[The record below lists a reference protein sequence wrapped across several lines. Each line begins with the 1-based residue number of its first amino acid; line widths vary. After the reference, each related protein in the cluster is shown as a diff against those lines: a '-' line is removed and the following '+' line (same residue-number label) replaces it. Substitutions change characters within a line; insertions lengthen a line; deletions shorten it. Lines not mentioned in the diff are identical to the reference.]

1 MNGMCGWFGG
11 ELVQDAPQALAR
23 MSDSLSAADA
33 GGVSHTAL
41 HRALYQQTAATPQ
54 PVLEQRGISAA
65 ICGHVRWK
73 DTELDALSKSHGHH
87 AALIEAYRRHGEFL
101 LHHINGHFALA
112 VLDPERQRALLAVD
126 HIGAHPM
133 CYAHTKDGALV
144 FGSTTDAVR
153 AHPDVASKLS
163 MQALYDY
170 VYFHMIPSPD
180 TVYAGI
186 NKLEPAQCLW
196 LENGKLRLRFYW
208 QPAFVESD
216 DKQFPDLQDEFLKA
230 MRGAVTRCDPDQHTG
245 AFLSGGT
252 DSSTVS
258 GMLAGIQPNAARTY
272 SIGFAAEGY
281 DEISYARLASN
292 HFHTQQHEY
301 YVTPQDVADSIPHIA
316 RAYDEP
322 FGNSSAIPT
331 YYCARMAKQDG
342 MRVLLAGDGGDELFG
357 GNARYAKQKVF
368 DWYQRIPSALRRN
381 VVEPL
386 FVELPFSQ
394 WLSPTR
400 KIRSYIEQAR
410 VPMPERMESYNFLSR
425 TDPRTIFQG
434 DFLDAVNPGHPLA
447 LLQAVYQRAPTSSL
461 LNRMLYMDWKITL
474 ADNDLRKVNRMCALA
489 GIEVRY
495 PMLDDELV
503 EFSAR
508 VAPEL
513 KLKGLKLR
521 YFFKKSLENFLPH
534 EIINKSKHGFG
545 LPFGEWLKTS
555 PQLQDIVYTSLQAF
569 KARGMVRPEFIDELI
584 TTHRSGHASYYGTM
598 LWVFAFLEQWFQQH
612 KVAP

>member
-11 ELVQDAPQALAR
+11 GLVQDAAQVLAR
-23 MSDSLSAADA
+23 MSHPLNIANAQGTRYLA
-33 GGVSHTAL
+33 P
-41 HRALYQQTAATPQ
+41 HRALYQTGTAAQPALEPQ
-54 PVLEQRGISAA
+54 EISAA
-65 ICGHVRWK
+65 MCGHPRWK
-73 DTELDALSKSHGHH
+73 EPQLDALAKSHGQH
-87 AALIEAYRRHGEFL
+87 AALIEAYRRFGESVPQ
-101 LHHINGHFALA
+101 HIDGHFALA
-112 VLDPERQRALLAVD
+112 ILDAARQRVVLAVD
-126 HIGAHPM
+126 RIGAHPM
-133 CYAHTKDGALV
+133 SYAHTPDGTLV

-153 AHPDVASKLS
+153 EHPSVDSKLS
-163 MQALYDY
+163 MQSLYDY
-170 VYFHMIPSPD
+170 IYFHMIPSPE
-180 TVYAGI
+180 TVYAAI
-186 NKLEPAQCLW
+186 HKLDPAQCLV
-196 LENGKLRLRFYW
+196 LENGKLRLSFYW
-208 QPAFVESD
+208 QPAFVESST
-216 DKQFPDLQDEFLKA
+216 KKLGELQDEFLKI
-230 MRGAVTRCDPDQHTG
+230 MRGSVARCNPDEHTG

-258 GMLAGIQPNAARTY
+258 GMLAGLQPNAARTY
-272 SIGFAAEGY
+272 SIGFNAEGY

-301 YVTPQDVADSIPHIA
+301 YVMPQDVADAIPNIA

-331 YYCARMAKQDG
+331 YYCARMAQQDG

-368 DWYQRIPSALRRN
+368 DVYQRIPAALRSAMI
-381 VVEPL
+381 EPL
-386 FVELPFSQ
+386 FVGLPFSK
-394 WLSPTR
+394 WLPPAR
-400 KIRSYIEQAR
+400 KVRSYIEQAR

-425 TDPRTIFQG
+425 SDPRAIFQTS
-434 DFLDAVNPGHPLA
+434 FLEAVNPGHPLA

-461 LNRMLYMDWKITL
+461 LNRMLYMDWKVTL

-508 VAPEL
+508 VSPQL
-513 KLKGLKLR
+513 KLRGLKLR

-534 EIINKSKHGFG
+534 EIINKPKHGFG

-555 PQLQDIVYTSLQAF
+555 PQLQDVVYSSLQAF
-569 KARGMVRPEFIDELI
+569 KTRGIVRPEFIDELI
-584 TTHRSGHASYYGTM
+584 TTHRSGHAAYYGTM

-612 KVAP
+612 KIAP